1 MRSHAVVAPRGHVRP
16 GASRDGLTHRET
28 TAGAPVAGYA
38 AVTLSRMRSADIH
51 LDHHRGAPASGSN
64 LSAGE
69 PPANLSVARPLRRD
83 GTSPLARSAQSNRT
97 WRHTAG
103 CPPRSDTNSTARVP
117 RSMGKHSSNLVNAS
131 ISPAP
136 QQTPRRNQAAPVL

>member
-83 GTSPLARSAQSNRT
+83 GTSRLPE
-97 WRHTAG
+97 
-103 CPPRSDTNSTARVP
+103 
-117 RSMGKHSSNLVNAS
+117 
-131 ISPAP
+131 
-136 QQTPRRNQAAPVL
+136 VLSRIVRGAIQLDALLDRIP